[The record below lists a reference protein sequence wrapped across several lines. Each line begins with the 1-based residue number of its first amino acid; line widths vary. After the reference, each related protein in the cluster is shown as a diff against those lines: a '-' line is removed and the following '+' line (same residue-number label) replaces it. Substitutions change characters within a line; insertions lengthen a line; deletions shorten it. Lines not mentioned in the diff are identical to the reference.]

1 MVAIEKGIL
10 YNEKDIDYDAG
21 AYDGAFGWMYR
32 RRQG

>member
-1 MVAIEKGIL
+1 MVAIGKGIL

-21 AYDGAFGWMYR
+21 IDDSAYRGLHR

>member
-21 AYDGAFGWMYR
+21 AYDGPFGGMYR